1 MKITMELDNKDFRG
15 LPAIKA
21 FAKLIEELT
30 SNDEQELEQEQEQ
43 ESKVEAVAEH
53 KVESTKEDKEL
64 PAEKPRT
71 VVTKSDKKPKT
82 NKTKKTKAEEPEKL
96 EAEELEKLEAK
107 ATPVEAVHADEPKEK
122 EVVQKQDPAPKT
134 EEVPVTAITFEE
146 LKTTIMELNRQKSIA
161 RDLMSEFNIK
171 CLSDIKP
178 EDYERVINR
187 AKELVA

>member
-1 MKITMELDNKDFRG
+1 MKITMELDNKDFRRF
-15 LPAIKA
+15 PAIKA

-30 SNDEQELEQEQEQ
+30 ENEEQET
-43 ESKVEAVAEH
+43 KVETIAEH
-53 KVESTKEDKEL
+53 KDESTKEMLTKDSKS
-64 PAEKPRT
+64 
-71 VVTKSDKKPKT
+71 VVTKSDKKPKASR
-82 NKTKKTKAEEPEKL
+82 TKKAEVKEEPEKL
-96 EAEELEKLEAK
+96 GAEAA
-107 ATPVEAVHADEPKEK
+107 PVEAIHADEPKEK

-161 RDLMSEFNIK
+161 KDLMSEFNIK